1 MRKLLYFSAAWCM
14 PCKMFG
20 PVMDE
25 VSEQYPVEKIDVDG
39 NVEMSNLYKIKN
51 VPSVLL
57 VESDGTEVKRF
68 IGVKSKQ
75 QILDF
80 YNEQ

>member
-1 MRKLLYFSAAWCM
+1 
-14 PCKMFG
+14 
-20 PVMDE
+20 MDE
-25 VSEQYPVEKIDVDG
+25 VSEQHPVEKIDVDTD
-39 NVEMSNLYKIKN
+39 VEKSQLYGIKN
-51 VPSVLL
+51 VPTVILA
-57 VESDGTEVKRF
+57 EKDGTEVKRF